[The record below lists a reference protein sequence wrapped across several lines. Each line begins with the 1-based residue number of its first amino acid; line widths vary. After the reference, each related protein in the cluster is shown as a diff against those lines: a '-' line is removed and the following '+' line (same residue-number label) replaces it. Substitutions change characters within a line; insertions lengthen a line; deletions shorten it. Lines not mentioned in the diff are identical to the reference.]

1 MRTGFASTPRSR
13 WFIVVL
19 EAMQTRKMRET
30 GTPADLHIAATSG
43 RSVSLRIASCRR
55 LTPPG
60 FDCSTMRLMTS
71 AP

>member
-13 WFIVVL
+13 WFIVVF
-19 EAMQTRKMRET
+19 EAMHTRNTRET

-43 RSVSLRIASCRR
+43 SSVSFKIASCSR

-60 FDCSTMRLMTS
+60 LPCSTMRLMTS